1 MCGWVEMKNER
12 YYIVVA
18 KGIFFGG
25 HVMAQMLAQV
35 VDHSPV
41 PRRLQQ
47 IIVRR
52 LVPSRMQMGN

>member
-25 HVMAQMLAQV
+25 HVK
-35 VDHSPV
+35 
-41 PRRLQQ
+41 
-47 IIVRR
+47 
-52 LVPSRMQMGN
+52 